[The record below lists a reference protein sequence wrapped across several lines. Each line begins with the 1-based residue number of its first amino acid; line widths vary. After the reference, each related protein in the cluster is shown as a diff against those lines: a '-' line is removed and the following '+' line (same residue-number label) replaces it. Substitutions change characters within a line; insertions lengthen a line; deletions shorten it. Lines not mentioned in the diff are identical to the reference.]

1 MNTEKLFQTVA
12 YILYRNDDEMDYYN
26 LIKECYIADR
36 KSIEKTGHSITGDN
50 YVSMN
55 RGPVLKNLYSF
66 IKNNNSDKTVQ
77 SKWNVYFSVDENHKI
92 RVLQKDISDEYLSR
106 FEENVLNEVC
116 QKFYKYSYQDMK
128 NYAHTD
134 GVFPEWE
141 PVEKG
146 VEKVLTMRSIMNAL
160 KIPENEI
167 QILLEEQKVFE
178 QEAALFQS
186 N

>member
-12 YILYRNDDEMDYYN
+12 YILYRNDGEMDYYN

-36 KSIEKTGHSITGDN
+36 KSISKTGHSVTGDS

-66 IKNNNSDKTVQ
+66 IKKTNSDIDAQ
-77 SKWNVYFSVDENHKI
+77 NNWNAYFSVDDNHKI
-92 RVLQKDISDEYLSR
+92 RVLKSDISDEYLSR

-128 NYAHTD
+128 AYAHTV

-141 PVEKG
+141 PVGKGEEK
-146 VEKVLTMRSIMNAL
+146 ELTMHSIMSAL
-160 KIPENEI
+160 KIPESEI

-178 QEAALFQS
+178 QEAALFHS